1 MKDKEVMFMFDP
13 DKVVIGDGS
22 AGRFISILV
31 GWFITTVAVIVGGIL
46 WWMVA

>member
-22 AGRFISILV
+22 AGRFISILMS
-31 GWFITTVAVIVGGIL
+31 WFITTVAVIIGGLL
-46 WWMVA
+46 WWMVT

>member
-1 MKDKEVMFMFDP
+1 MKDKENMFMFDP

-22 AGRFISILV
+22 VGRFIGVLV
-31 GWFITTVAVIVGGIL
+31 GWFVTTVAVIVGGLL